1 MKRNKKKNIFLLNAE
16 QKENIIELLKHVKKE
31 VTYDNKLISLNIAID
46 RIADTLEDNNIVDY
60 IAELII
66 REIE

>member
-1 MKRNKKKNIFLLNAE
+1 MNKRKKYISLNAE
-16 QKENIIELLKHVKKE
+16 GKENIIDLLNHVKEEKI
-31 VTYDNKLISLNIAID
+31 YDNKLISLNIAID